1 MSDISIFNN
10 GETIFKVGTLIEH
23 RKSHKLARIT
33 DTYQPPDSYA
43 ICITYR
49 YVDSDQGRT
58 IMDTSD
64 ERFSKNWE
72 IKDVEPVTP

>member
-1 MSDISIFNN
+1 MSDM
-10 GETIFKVGTLIEH
+10 TIFRVGTLIKH

-33 DTYQPPDSYA
+33 DIYQPPDSYA

-64 ERFSKNWE
+64 ERFGQNWE
-72 IKDVEPVTP
+72 IKDIETA

>member
-1 MSDISIFNN
+1 MTDIFNFNN
-10 GETIFKVGTLIEH
+10 GETIFKVGTLIKH

-33 DTYQPPDSYA
+33 DIYQPPDSYA

-49 YVDSDQGRT
+49 YVDSEQGRT

-64 ERFSKNWE
+64 ERFSQNWE
-72 IKDVEPVTP
+72 IKDVEVTT

>member
-1 MSDISIFNN
+1 MSDM
-10 GETIFKVGTLIEH
+10 TIFKVGTLIKH

-33 DTYQPPDSYA
+33 DIYQPPDSYA

-64 ERFSKNWE
+64 ERFGQNWK
-72 IKDVEPVTP
+72 IKDVETA